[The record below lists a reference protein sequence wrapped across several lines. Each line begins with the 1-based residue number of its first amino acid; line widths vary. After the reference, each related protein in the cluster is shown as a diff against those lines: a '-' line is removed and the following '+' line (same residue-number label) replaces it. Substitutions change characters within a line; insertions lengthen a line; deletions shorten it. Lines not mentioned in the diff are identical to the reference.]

1 VRGESLARRVAW
13 GYDIG
18 DRPGV
23 SSVVANK
30 HPREKGAIMS
40 TDGRMEKMEGQL
52 ARIRWV
58 NRCLIGCIVVSLG
71 VWFISMAFDRRT
83 VWAKQFIVEDGNG
96 KVLAALGMRKDKAG
110 PELVLLD
117 ENGKVRAVLVVDKD
131 GPRVTLL
138 GADGKVIWSAP

>member
-1 VRGESLARRVAW
+1 
-13 GYDIG
+13 
-18 DRPGV
+18 
-23 SSVVANK
+23 
-30 HPREKGAIMS
+30 MS